1 MKSHPHLLR
10 QPNLMRSCLISSVD
24 IIGIDSKGVGLSP
37 ESSFFKFLTTR
48 KQLRGVKVM
57 EINVSFD
64 EQGRVRVLDADKY
77 EQTKQLQDQC
87 SGFSASTFLMVVG

>member
-1 MKSHPHLLR
+1 
-10 QPNLMRSCLISSVD
+10 
-24 IIGIDSKGVGLSP
+24 
-37 ESSFFKFLTTR
+37 
-48 KQLRGVKVM
+48 M

>member
-1 MKSHPHLLR
+1 
-10 QPNLMRSCLISSVD
+10 MRSCLISSVD
-24 IIGIDSKGVGLSP
+24 IIVYLIDSKGVGLSP
-37 ESSFFKFLTTR
+37 ESSFR
-48 KQLRGVKVM
+48 KTIQQLRRVKVM

>member
-1 MKSHPHLLR
+1 
-10 QPNLMRSCLISSVD
+10 MRSCLISSVD
-24 IIGIDSKGVGLSP
+24 IVSILVKMGGSCQSLH
-37 ESSFFKFLTTR
+37 FKLILI
-48 KQLRGVKVM
+48 QLRRVKVM

>member
-1 MKSHPHLLR
+1 
-10 QPNLMRSCLISSVD
+10 MRSCLISSVD
-24 IIGIDSKGVGLSP
+24 IVSILVKMGGYCQSLHFKLIP
-37 ESSFFKFLTTR
+37 ETTER
-48 KQLRGVKVM
+48 RVKVM

>member
-1 MKSHPHLLR
+1 LLKWGVIAR
-10 QPNLMRSCLISSVD
+10 VFISN
-24 IIGIDSKGVGLSP
+24 
-37 ESSFFKFLTTR
+37 SFLKTTER
-48 KQLRGVKVM
+48 RVKVM